1 MAGYGQEI
9 DRIKSGKEQ
18 SSSDTGSEK
27 GWPKYGN
34 YALNDGY
41 VGAFRLHRRISCG
54 FHVVRPPARPYW
66 IAHGSVVNWRTPV
79 AFKTPSEYKY
89 FEGRVQVRCARQAL
103 FAGFCQSPG
112 VSRAWNGPP
121 SVVIRARICHDA
133 SPLRR

>member
-1 MAGYGQEI
+1 MPGYGQEI

-54 FHVVRPPARPYW
+54 FHVVRPQRGPIGLLMDRWSIGEHRSRSKHPQSISILRGASRLDAR
-66 IAHGSVVNWRTPV
+66 VKRFLPV
-79 AFKTPSEYKY
+79 FVS
-89 FEGRVQVRCARQAL
+89 RQAL
-103 FAGFCQSPG
+103 AAPG
-112 VSRAWNGPP
+112 TV
-121 SVVIRARICHDA
+121 
-133 SPLRR
+133 LRQW